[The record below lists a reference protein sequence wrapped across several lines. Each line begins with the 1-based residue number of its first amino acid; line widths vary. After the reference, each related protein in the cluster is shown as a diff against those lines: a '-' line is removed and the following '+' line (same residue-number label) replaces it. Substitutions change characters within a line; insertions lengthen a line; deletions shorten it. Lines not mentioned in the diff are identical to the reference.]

1 MSEIEREYVK
11 LTEEMLMELIRG
23 KKLTLQFWG
32 KYEVNIIPPKY
43 GITLTHDEWKEILN
57 EFMPCSNKSFELINK
72 IQSKF

>member
-23 KKLTLQFWG
+23 KKLSLHLWN
-32 KYEVNIIPPKY
+32 KYEINIIPPKH
-43 GITLTHDEWKEILN
+43 GVTITHDEWQEVLS
-57 EFMPCSNKSFELINK
+57 EFMPCSDKSFDLIRK